1 MSVFPENRYRDIL
14 LNDMCQIM
22 KNEGIGGDMFDHY
35 VEEYRNLLKHFGK
48 ETDICDD
55 LLEEHRKFLKAVKAA
70 GL

>member
-1 MSVFPENRYRDIL
+1 MR
-14 LNDMCQIM
+14 QIM

-55 LLEEHRKFLKAVKAA
+55 LLEVHRKFLKAVKAA